1 MREAASAHEPAVQFF
16 FFRMHTRK
24 YFASLATRPGETASL
39 EPVKWI
45 SNAFLVRL
53 IMIRS
58 NSSRALSQLLAV
70 VVTVVL
76 ITVLYLAKTVIL
88 PLALAMLLTFVLAPV
103 VTSLERI
110 RIPRIVAIPVV
121 MLAAGVV
128 LGSVSWTVLMQLVEV
143 TDALPS
149 YTTNIQDKIQSFQ
162 ESKTGSFTQAQRE
175 LDNLSKQISD
185 LSFSFTRD
193 QRHEGAVDLGSP
205 SQPVSVQEVGGSQ
218 GRLDALSGVL
228 GVIVSVV
235 LVAVFTFFMLLKRE
249 DLRNRLFRL
258 SGQGHLHLMTQAIDD
273 TSRRVSR
280 YLSLQALVNMSFG
293 LIIFVALHFI
303 RMPHALLWGAL
314 AALLRFIPYIGAP
327 IGALLPTALSLA
339 VFNGWTKTLLIMSI
353 FFCLEIIT
361 ANLLEPQVYGK
372 HTGLSSLAILVA
384 AIFWALIWGPI
395 GLILSVPL
403 TVCLVVV
410 GAHVPSLQFLT
421 VLLGDQPV
429 MQPGAHYYQ
438 RLLASDQREAS
449 QVLETHLKD
458 SSLEDLYDTVLIPA
472 LNLAEQDRHRNAL
485 DDSTVDF
492 ITQTTK
498 DLVEEFSLREDE
510 TGTTRIADI
519 VSKKIVCLP
528 VRDDADEIVGIMLA
542 QLLDRAGYSAIAIP
556 IGSVD
561 GMLAETVNAE
571 PELVC
576 LSALP
581 PYAIS
586 HARGIYR
593 RLRGQRPALKIII
606 GLWNYTEDPVKAAT
620 EISGG
625 EQKLVCTTL
634 AQAILQASLALGT
647 SSMHDATRSLES
659 AVSPQTV

>member
-1 MREAASAHEPAVQFF
+1 
-16 FFRMHTRK
+16 
-24 YFASLATRPGETASL
+24 
-39 EPVKWI
+39 
-45 SNAFLVRL
+45 
-53 IMIRS
+53 MIRS
-58 NSSRALSQLLAV
+58 NSSRVLSQLLAV

-76 ITVLYLAKTVIL
+76 ITVLYLAKTVVL
-88 PLALAMLLTFVLAPV
+88 PLALAMLLTFVLAPL
-103 VTSLERI
+103 VTCLERI

-121 MLAAGVV
+121 LLGAGMV
-128 LGSVSWTVLMQLVEV
+128 LGSAGWTVFMQLVEV
-143 TDALPS
+143 TEALPA

-162 ESKTGSFTQAQRE
+162 QSKTTDFSRAQRE
-175 LDNLSKQISD
+175 LGDLSKQVSN
-185 LSFSFTRD
+185 LSLGFTGD
-193 QRHEGAVDLGSP
+193 QWHGATELGSP
-205 SQPVSVQEVGGSQ
+205 SQPVSVREVGGSQ
-218 GRLDALSGVL
+218 GRLDALNGVL
-228 GVIVSVV
+228 GVTVSVILV
-235 LVAVFTFFMLLKRE
+235 LVFTFFILLKRE
-249 DLRNRLFRL
+249 DLRNRLIRL
-258 SGQGHLHLMTQAIDD
+258 SGQGHLQLMTQAMDD

-280 YLSLQALVNMSFG
+280 YLSLQSLVNTGFG

-303 RMPHALLWGAL
+303 ELPHALLWGAL
-314 AALLRFIPYIGAP
+314 AGLLRFIPYIGAP

-339 VFNGWTKTLLIMSI
+339 VFNGWTKTLLIMAI
-353 FFCLEIIT
+353 FFCLELVT
-361 ANLLEPQVYGK
+361 ANLLEPLVYGK

-410 GAHVPSLQFLT
+410 GAYVPSLQFLA

-429 MQPGAHYYQ
+429 MKPGAHYYQ
-438 RLLASDQREAS
+438 RLLANDQREAS
-449 QVLETHLKD
+449 QVLEAHLKAN
-458 SSLEDLYDTVLIPA
+458 SLEDLYDTVLIPA

-498 DLVEEFSLREDE
+498 DLVEEFSLREDDPR
-510 TGTTRIADI
+510 TVGIAAI
-519 VSKKIVCLP
+519 FSKKIACLP

-542 QLLDRAGYSAIAIP
+542 QLLDRAGYSTIAIP

-561 GMLAETVNAE
+561 GMLAETMNAD
-571 PELVC
+571 PEVVC

-593 RLRGQRPALKIII
+593 RLRVQQPKVKIII
-606 GLWNYTEDPVKAAT
+606 GLWNYQEDPVKAAT

-634 AQAILQASLALGT
+634 AQTLLQASLASGAPSVPEVTPL
-647 SSMHDATRSLES
+647 LEN
-659 AVSPQTV
+659 APQVV

>member
-1 MREAASAHEPAVQFF
+1 MV
-16 FFRMHTRK
+16 
-24 YFASLATRPGETASL
+24 
-39 EPVKWI
+39 
-45 SNAFLVRL
+45 
-53 IMIRS
+53 RS
-58 NSSRALSQLLAV
+58 NSSRVLSQLLAV

-76 ITVLYLAKTVIL
+76 ITVLYLAKTVVL
-88 PLALAMLLTFVLAPV
+88 PLALAMLLTFVLAPL
-103 VTSLERI
+103 VTGLERI

-121 MLAAGVV
+121 LFAAGVV
-128 LGSVSWTVLMQLVEV
+128 LGSAGWTVFVQLIEV
-143 TDALPS
+143 TDALPA

-162 ESKTGSFTQAQRE
+162 QSKTTNFTRAQRE
-175 LDNLSKQISD
+175 LDNLSKEISD
-185 LSFSFTRD
+185 LSLGFTGD
-193 QRHEGAVDLGSP
+193 QGHGAMELGSP
-205 SQPVSVQEVGGSQ
+205 SQPVSVREVGGSH
-218 GRLDALSGVL
+218 GRLDALSGAL
-228 GVIVSVV
+228 GVTVSVI
-235 LVAVFTFFMLLKRE
+235 LVVVFTFFMLLKRE
-249 DLRNRLFRL
+249 DLRNRLIRL
-258 SGQGHLHLMTQAIDD
+258 SGQGHLQLMTQAMDD

-280 YLSLQALVNMSFG
+280 YLSLQSLVNTGFG
-293 LIIFVALHFI
+293 LIVFVALHFI
-303 RMPHALLWGAL
+303 ELPHALLWGAL
-314 AALLRFIPYIGAP
+314 AGLLRFIPYIGAP

-339 VFNGWTKTLLIMSI
+339 VFNGWTKTLLIMAI
-353 FFCLEIIT
+353 FFCLELVT
-361 ANLLEPQVYGK
+361 ANLLEPLVYGK

-410 GAHVPSLQFLT
+410 GAYVPSLQFLA

-429 MQPGAHYYQ
+429 MKPGAHYYQ
-438 RLLASDQREAS
+438 RLLANDQREAS
-449 QVLETHLKD
+449 QVLEAHLKAN
-458 SSLEDLYDTVLIPA
+458 SLEDLYDTVLIPA

-498 DLVEEFSLREDE
+498 DLVEEFSLREDDL
-510 TGTTRIADI
+510 GTVGVAAILSKRIA
-519 VSKKIVCLP
+519 CLP

-542 QLLDRAGYSAIAIP
+542 QLLDRAGYSTIAIP

-561 GMLAETVNAE
+561 GMLAEAINAE
-571 PELVC
+571 PEVVC

-593 RLRGQRPALKIII
+593 RLRMQQPKLKIII
-606 GLWNYTEDPVKAAT
+606 GLWNYPEDPVKAAM

-634 AQAILQASLALGT
+634 AQTLLQASLASGAPSVSEVT
-647 SSMHDATRSLES
+647 TSLEN
-659 AVSPQTV
+659 AISP

>member
-1 MREAASAHEPAVQFF
+1 
-16 FFRMHTRK
+16 
-24 YFASLATRPGETASL
+24 
-39 EPVKWI
+39 
-45 SNAFLVRL
+45 
-53 IMIRS
+53 MIRS

-70 VVTVVL
+70 LVTVVL

-103 VTSLERI
+103 VTCLERI
-110 RIPRIVAIPVV
+110 RLPRGAAIPVV
-121 MLAAGVV
+121 LLAAAVI
-128 LGSVSWTVLMQLVEV
+128 LGSISWTVFMQLVEV
-143 TDALPS
+143 TNALPA

-162 ESKTGSFTQAQRE
+162 QSKTGGFTRAQKE
-175 LDNLSKQISD
+175 LDNLSQQISD
-185 LSFSFTRD
+185 LSLGFTSD
-193 QRHEGAVDLGSP
+193 QRHGVAVELGSP
-205 SQPVSVQEVGGSQ
+205 NKPVSVREVGGSQ

-228 GVIVSVV
+228 GVIVSVILIV
-235 LVAVFTFFMLLKRE
+235 VFTFFMLLKRE
-249 DLRNRLFRL
+249 DLRNRLIRL
-258 SGQGHLHLMTQAIDD
+258 SGHGHLQLMTQAMDD
-273 TSRRVSR
+273 TSRRISR
-280 YLSLQALVNMSFG
+280 YLSLQSLVNTGYG
-293 LIIFVALHFI
+293 LIVFVALHFI
-303 RMPHALLWGAL
+303 ALPHALLWGTL

-339 VFNGWTKTLLIMSI
+339 VFNGWTNTLLIMAI
-353 FFCLEIIT
+353 FFCLELVT
-361 ANLLEPQVYGK
+361 ANFLEPHVYGK

-403 TVCLVVV
+403 TVCLVVL

-438 RLLASDQREAS
+438 RLLANDQREAT
-449 QVLETHLKD
+449 QVLESHLKD
-458 SSLEDLYDTVLIPA
+458 TSLEDLYDTVLIPA

-498 DLVEEFSLREDE
+498 DLVEEFSLREEDPRTLGIGE
-510 TGTTRIADI
+510 
-519 VSKKIVCLP
+519 VVPKKIACIP
-528 VRDDADEIVGIMLA
+528 VRDDADEIVGVMLA

-556 IGSVD
+556 IGSVN
-561 GMLAETVNAE
+561 GMLAEAANAE
-571 PELVC
+571 PEIVC

-593 RLRGQRPALKIII
+593 RLRMQQPKLQIII
-606 GLWNYTEDPVKAAT
+606 GLWNYAEDPVKAAT

-634 AQAILQASLALGT
+634 AQTILQASLASGT
-647 SSMHDATRSLES
+647 PMPEVRRPLEN
-659 AVSPQTV
+659 AGQTV

>member
-1 MREAASAHEPAVQFF
+1 
-16 FFRMHTRK
+16 
-24 YFASLATRPGETASL
+24 
-39 EPVKWI
+39 
-45 SNAFLVRL
+45 
-53 IMIRS
+53 MIRS
-58 NSSRALSQLLAV
+58 NSSRVLSQLLAV

-76 ITVLYLAKTVIL
+76 ITVLYLAKTVVL
-88 PLALAMLLTFVLAPV
+88 PLALAMLLTFVLAPL
-103 VTSLERI
+103 VTCLERI

-121 MLAAGVV
+121 LLAAGVV
-128 LGSVSWTVLMQLVEV
+128 LGSAGWTVFMQLIEV

-162 ESKTGSFTQAQRE
+162 QSKATNFSRAQRE
-175 LDNLSKQISD
+175 VGNLGKEISD
-185 LSFSFTRD
+185 LSFGFAGD
-193 QRHEGAVDLGSP
+193 QGHEAAELGSP
-205 SQPVSVQEVGGSQ
+205 SQPVSVREVGGSQ
-218 GRLDALSGVL
+218 GRLDALSGAL
-228 GVIVSVV
+228 GVTVSVILV
-235 LVAVFTFFMLLKRE
+235 LVFTFFMLLKRE
-249 DLRNRLFRL
+249 DLRNRLIRL
-258 SGQGHLHLMTQAIDD
+258 SGQGHLQLMTQAMDD
-273 TSRRVSR
+273 TSRRVSQ
-280 YLSLQALVNMSFG
+280 YLLLQSLVNTGFG
-293 LIIFVALHFI
+293 LVVFVALHFI
-303 RMPHALLWGAL
+303 ELPHALLWGAL
-314 AALLRFIPYIGAP
+314 AGLLRFIPYIGAP

-339 VFNGWTKTLLIMSI
+339 VFNGWTKTLLIMAI
-353 FFCLEIIT
+353 FFCLELVT
-361 ANLLEPQVYGK
+361 ANLLEPLVYGK

-410 GAHVPSLQFLT
+410 GAYVPSLQFLA

-429 MQPGAHYYQ
+429 MKPGAHYYQ
-438 RLLASDQREAS
+438 RLLANDQREAS
-449 QVLETHLKD
+449 QVLEAHLKAN
-458 SSLEDLYDTVLIPA
+458 SLEDLYDTVLIPA

-510 TGTTRIADI
+510 PRTVGIAGI
-519 VSKKIVCLP
+519 LSKKIVCLP

-542 QLLDRAGYSAIAIP
+542 QLLDRAGYSTIAIP

-561 GMLAETVNAE
+561 RMLAEAINAE
-571 PELVC
+571 PEVVC

-593 RLRGQRPALKIII
+593 RLRMQQPKLTIII
-606 GLWNYTEDPVKAAT
+606 GLWNYPEDPVKAAT

-634 AQAILQASLALGT
+634 AQTLLQASLASGAP
-647 SSMHDATRSLES
+647 SVPEATPSLENAIS
-659 AVSPQTV
+659 HQVV

>member
-1 MREAASAHEPAVQFF
+1 
-16 FFRMHTRK
+16 
-24 YFASLATRPGETASL
+24 
-39 EPVKWI
+39 
-45 SNAFLVRL
+45 
-53 IMIRS
+53 MIRS
-58 NSSRALSQLLAV
+58 NSSRVLSQLLAV

-76 ITVLYLAKTVIL
+76 ITVLYLAKTVVL
-88 PLALAMLLTFVLAPV
+88 PLALAMLLTFVLAPLI
-103 VTSLERI
+103 TGLERI

-121 MLAAGVV
+121 LLAAGLV
-128 LGSVSWTVLMQLVEV
+128 LGSAGWTVFMQLVEV
-143 TDALPS
+143 TEALPS

-162 ESKTGSFTQAQRE
+162 QSKTTNFTRAHRE
-175 LDNLSKQISD
+175 VDNLSKQISD
-185 LSFSFTRD
+185 LSLVFTGD
-193 QRHEGAVDLGSP
+193 QGHAAPDLGSP
-205 SQPVSVQEVGGSQ
+205 SRPVSVREVGGSQ

-228 GVIVSVV
+228 GVTVSVV
-235 LVAVFTFFMLLKRE
+235 LVIVFTFFMLLKRE
-249 DLRNRLFRL
+249 DLRNRLIRL
-258 SGQGHLHLMTQAIDD
+258 SGQGHLQLMTQAMDD

-280 YLSLQALVNMSFG
+280 YLSLQSLVNTGFG
-293 LIIFVALHFI
+293 LIVFVALHFI
-303 RMPHALLWGAL
+303 ELPHALLWGVL
-314 AALLRFIPYIGAP
+314 AGLLRFIPYIGAP
-327 IGALLPTALSLA
+327 IGALLPTALSVA
-339 VFNGWTKTLLIMSI
+339 VFNGWTKTLLIMAI
-353 FFCLEIIT
+353 FFCLELVT
-361 ANLLEPQVYGK
+361 ANVLEPLVYGK

-410 GAHVPSLQFLT
+410 GAYVPSLQFLA

-429 MQPGAHYYQ
+429 MKPGAHYYQ
-438 RLLASDQREAS
+438 RLLANDQREAS
-449 QVLETHLKD
+449 QVLEAHLKA

-498 DLVEEFSLREDE
+498 DLVEEFSLREDDPR
-510 TGTTRIADI
+510 GVRIAGI
-519 VSKKIVCLP
+519 VSKKIACLP

-542 QLLDRAGYSAIAIP
+542 QLLDRAGYATVAIP

-561 GMLAETVNAE
+561 RMLAETINAE
-571 PELVC
+571 PEVVC

-593 RLRGQRPALKIII
+593 RLRMQKPKIKIIV
-606 GLWNYTEDPVKAAT
+606 GLWNYPEDPVKAAS

-634 AQAILQASLALGT
+634 AQTLLQASLAAGVPEVIP
-647 SSMHDATRSLES
+647 SLENATS
-659 AVSPQTV
+659 HQVV

>member
-1 MREAASAHEPAVQFF
+1 
-16 FFRMHTRK
+16 
-24 YFASLATRPGETASL
+24 
-39 EPVKWI
+39 
-45 SNAFLVRL
+45 
-53 IMIRS
+53 MIRS
-58 NSSRALSQLLAV
+58 NSSRTLSQLLAV
-70 VVTVVL
+70 LVTVVL

-88 PLALAMLLTFVLAPV
+88 PLALGMLLTFVLAPV
-103 VTSLERI
+103 VTCLERI
-110 RIPRIVAIPVV
+110 RLPRIVAIPVV

-128 LGSVSWTVLMQLVEV
+128 LGSVGWTVLMQLVEV

-149 YTTNIQDKIQSFQ
+149 YTTNIQEKIQSFQ
-162 ESKTGSFTQAQRE
+162 QSNTGSFTRAQRE
-175 LDNLSKQISD
+175 LNNLSKQISD
-185 LSFSFTRD
+185 LSLGFASD
-193 QRHEGAVDLGSP
+193 QGHGGAGDLGSP
-205 SQPVSVQEVGGSQ
+205 NQPVSVREVGGSQ

-228 GVIVSVV
+228 GVIVSVI

-293 LIIFVALHFI
+293 LIIFVALHFV
-303 RMPHALLWGAL
+303 RLPHALLWAAL
-314 AALLRFIPYIGAP
+314 AGLLRFIPYIGAP
-327 IGALLPTALSLA
+327 IGAFLPTALSLA
-339 VFNGWTKTLLIMSI
+339 VFNGWTKTLLIMGI

-361 ANLLEPQVYGK
+361 ANFVEPQVYGK

-410 GAHVPSLQFLT
+410 GAHVSSLQFLA

-438 RLLASDQREAS
+438 RLLANDQREAS
-449 QVLETHLKD
+449 QVLETHLKET
-458 SSLEDLYDTVLIPA
+458 SLEDLYDNVLIPA

-498 DLVEEFSLREDE
+498 DLVDEFSLREDE
-510 TGTTRIADI
+510 AGMIRIAD
-519 VSKKIVCLP
+519 VLSRKIACLP
-528 VRDDADEIVGIMLA
+528 VRDDADEIVGVMLA
-542 QLLDRAGYSAIAIP
+542 QLLDRAGYSARAIP

-561 GMLAETVNAE
+561 GMLAEALNAE
-571 PELVC
+571 PDIVC
-576 LSALP
+576 VSALP

-593 RLRGQRPALKIII
+593 RLRMRQPTQKIII
-606 GLWNYTEDPVKAAT
+606 GLWNYVEDPVKAAA

-634 AQAILQASLALGT
+634 AQTILQASLASGT
-647 SSMHDATRSLES
+647 PSMPEVTPPLENAGH
-659 AVSPQTV
+659 AV

>member
-1 MREAASAHEPAVQFF
+1 
-16 FFRMHTRK
+16 
-24 YFASLATRPGETASL
+24 
-39 EPVKWI
+39 
-45 SNAFLVRL
+45 
-53 IMIRS
+53 MIRS

-70 VVTVVL
+70 LVTVVL

-103 VTSLERI
+103 VTCLERI
-110 RIPRIVAIPVV
+110 RLPRGVAIPVV
-121 MLAAGVV
+121 LLAAAVI
-128 LGSVSWTVLMQLVEV
+128 LGSISWTVFMQLVEV
-143 TDALPS
+143 TNALPA

-162 ESKTGSFTQAQRE
+162 QSKTGGFTRAQKE
-175 LDNLSKQISD
+175 LDNLSQQISD
-185 LSFSFTRD
+185 LSLGFTSD
-193 QRHEGAVDLGSP
+193 QRHGVAVELGSP
-205 SQPVSVQEVGGSQ
+205 NKPVSVREVGGSQ

-228 GVIVSVV
+228 GVIVSVILIV
-235 LVAVFTFFMLLKRE
+235 VFTFFMLLKRE
-249 DLRNRLFRL
+249 DLRNRLIRL
-258 SGQGHLHLMTQAIDD
+258 SGHGHLQLMTQAMDD

-280 YLSLQALVNMSFG
+280 YLSLQSLVNTGYG
-293 LIIFVALHFI
+293 LIVFVALHFI
-303 RMPHALLWGAL
+303 ALPHALLWGTL

-339 VFNGWTKTLLIMSI
+339 VFNGWTNTLLIMAI
-353 FFCLEIIT
+353 FFCLELVT
-361 ANLLEPQVYGK
+361 ANFLEPHVYGK

-403 TVCLVVV
+403 TVCLVVL

-438 RLLASDQREAS
+438 RLLANDQREAT
-449 QVLETHLKD
+449 QVLESHLKD
-458 SSLEDLYDTVLIPA
+458 TSLEDLYDTVLIPA

-498 DLVEEFSLREDE
+498 DLVEEFSLREEDP
-510 TGTTRIADI
+510 GTLGIGE
-519 VSKKIVCLP
+519 VVPKKIACIP
-528 VRDDADEIVGIMLA
+528 VRDDADEIVGVMLA

-556 IGSVD
+556 IGSVN
-561 GMLAETVNAE
+561 GMLAEAANAE
-571 PELVC
+571 PEIVC

-593 RLRGQRPALKIII
+593 RLRMQQPKLQIII
-606 GLWNYTEDPVKAAT
+606 GLWNYAEDPVKAAT

-634 AQAILQASLALGT
+634 AQTILQASLASGT
-647 SSMHDATRSLES
+647 PSMPEVRRPLEN
-659 AVSPQTV
+659 AGQTV

>member
-1 MREAASAHEPAVQFF
+1 
-16 FFRMHTRK
+16 
-24 YFASLATRPGETASL
+24 
-39 EPVKWI
+39 
-45 SNAFLVRL
+45 
-53 IMIRS
+53 MIRS

-70 VVTVVL
+70 LVTVVL

-103 VTSLERI
+103 VTCLERI
-110 RIPRIVAIPVV
+110 RLPRGVAIPVV
-121 MLAAGVV
+121 LLAAGAI
-128 LGSVSWTVLMQLVEV
+128 LGSIGWTGFVQLVEV
-143 TDALPS
+143 TNALPA

-162 ESKTGSFTQAQRE
+162 QSKTGGFTRAQKE
-175 LDNLSKQISD
+175 LDNLSQQIRD
-185 LSFSFTRD
+185 LSLGFTSD
-193 QRHEGAVDLGSP
+193 QGDGAAVQLGP
-205 SQPVSVQEVGGSQ
+205 PNNPVSGREVGGSQ
-218 GRLDALSGVL
+218 GRPDALSGVL
-228 GVIVSVV
+228 GVIVSVILIV
-235 LVAVFTFFMLLKRE
+235 VFTFFMLLKRE
-249 DLRNRLFRL
+249 DLRNRLIRL
-258 SGQGHLHLMTQAIDD
+258 SGHGHLQLMTQAMDD
-273 TSRRVSR
+273 TSRRISR
-280 YLSLQALVNMSFG
+280 YLSLQSLVNTGYG
-293 LIIFVALHFI
+293 LIVFVALHFI
-303 RMPHALLWGAL
+303 ALPHALLWGTL

-339 VFNGWTKTLLIMSI
+339 VFNGWTNTLLIMDN
-353 FFCLEIIT
+353 FFYLELVT
-361 ANLLEPQVYGK
+361 PNFLEPHVYGK

-421 VLLGDQPV
+421 VLLGDQPL
-429 MQPGAHYYQ
+429 MQPEAHYYQ
-438 RLLASDQREAS
+438 RLLANDQREAS

-458 SSLEDLYDTVLIPA
+458 NSLEDLYDTVLIPA

-498 DLVEEFSLREDE
+498 DLVEEFSLREDDSRDV
-510 TGTTRIADI
+510 GIAGI
-519 VSKKIVCLP
+519 VSKKIACLP

-542 QLLDRAGYSAIAIP
+542 QLLDRAGYSTIAIP

-561 GMLAETVNAE
+561 GMLAEAINAE
-571 PELVC
+571 PDVVC

-593 RLRGQRPALKIII
+593 SLRMQQPKLQIII
-606 GLWNYTEDPVKAAT
+606 GLWNYPEDPVKAAT

-634 AQAILQASLALGT
+634 AQTILQASLASGT
-647 SSMHDATRSLES
+647 PSI
-659 AVSPQTV
+659 Q